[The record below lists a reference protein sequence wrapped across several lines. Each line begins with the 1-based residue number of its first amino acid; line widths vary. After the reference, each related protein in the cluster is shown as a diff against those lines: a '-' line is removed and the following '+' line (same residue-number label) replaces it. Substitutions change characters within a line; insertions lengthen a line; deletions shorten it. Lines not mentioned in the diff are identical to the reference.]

1 MGGMGWGGGEPGNFL
16 SKHMARYG
24 GGGGDFLS
32 AIYASESGMGF

>member
-1 MGGMGWGGGEPGNFL
+1 MGWGGGNLGIFCQNIWRDME
-16 SKHMARYG
+16 